1 MNSEV
6 YELLRKLNRGY
17 DEAMIA
23 LAGLRSHAGFSPKE
37 LQRCIA
43 LGKEAQAATN
53 SFLAG
58 VIESTETAEA
68 GRRYAKRRKREQQEE
83 HGA

>member
-6 YELLRKLNRGY
+6 YELLWKLNHGY
-17 DEAMIA
+17 DDAMTA
-23 LAGLRSHAGFSPKE
+23 LAGLRSHSRFSRRE
-37 LQRCIA
+37 LQRFIG

-58 VIESTETAEA
+58 VIETTETAEA

-83 HGA
+83 HRA